1 VGASRPAVDSFR
13 HAWEPSGRL
22 CEKTSRFEM
31 AKRDRTVTAPSPRRS
46 RLSVRERE
54 LRRRAAWSGAATTR
68 RRAAAAATTRCVA
81 VERAC
86 RSGGSGPCECT
97 VVISRVIDVSQFRA
111 ARHRGP
117 VHQAM
122 AHLIEAVSS
131 CMERRSSQA
140 SCATPH
146 TDRDSA
152 PGSASPAAA
161 YRAAPATRRARGCCS
176 IGLALQ
182 TISWDARRRCRPT
195 LAKPVPAT

>member
-1 VGASRPAVDSFR
+1 MGASRPAVDSFR

-122 AHLIEAVSS
+122 AHVPGASAVSS

-146 TDRDSA
+146 TRQRQCPWQRFAGRRVPRCPGHSSREGLLQHWACPPNYIVGRA
-152 PGSASPAAA
+152 PPH
-161 YRAAPATRRARGCCS
+161 
-176 IGLALQ
+176 
-182 TISWDARRRCRPT
+182 PT
-195 LAKPVPAT
+195 DVS